1 MKKAKATALISSFGA
16 SVKGLIHWFGERF
29 KDLFYA
35 TGNEHLELSRAATG
49 LLTAVAIFA
58 IFWNTLYLGQ
68 AIPIGELLNGLAAFA
83 AAAGIGI
90 AAKDWVRSKTIA
102 KEAETQAAIKLAE
115 NVNTAAVLL
124 AENVEERKD
133 AEQASRDS

>member
-1 MKKAKATALISSFGA
+1 MRKVRVIARISSFGV
-16 SVKGLIHWFGERF
+16 SVKKVIHWVGERF

-58 IFWNTLYLGQ
+58 IFWNTLHLGQ

-90 AAKDWVRSKTIA
+90 AAKDWVRAKT
-102 KEAETQAAIKLAE
+102 KSSEAADKAAVKLAE
-115 NVNTAAVLL
+115 NVNTAAIIL
-124 AENVEERKD
+124 AENVEKD
-133 AEQASRDS
+133 KETNVY